1 MRLDTRG
8 GGCYHR
14 GIGAKGTRVLVG
26 VISDSHDNVPKL
38 RAAVELF
45 RRRGVQHIAH
55 AGDYVAPFAV
65 KVLVHCGI
73 PFTGVFGNNDGERA
87 GIGRL
92 TQNIHPEPHRLEL
105 GGRRLTL
112 VHHLTKLP
120 PEQRTDTE
128 VIVFGHTH
136 QPHVEQGPPLLL
148 NPGEC
153 CGWVEGRCTVALLDT
168 ESLEVTILEV

>member
-1 MRLDTRG
+1 ML
-8 GGCYHR
+8 
-14 GIGAKGTRVLVG
+14 IG

-45 RRRGVQHIAH
+45 RRRRVQHIVH

-65 KVLVHCGI
+65 KVLVQSGI
-73 PFTGVFGNNDGERA
+73 PFTGVFGNNDGERE
-87 GIGRL
+87 GISRL
-92 TQNIHPEPHRLEL
+92 TPCIHPEPHRIEL
-105 GGRRLTL
+105 GGRRITI

-120 PEQRTDTE
+120 PEQRTGTD

-136 QPHVEQGPPLLL
+136 QPHVEAGPPLLL

-153 CGWVEGRCTVALLDT
+153 CGWVEGKCTVALLDT
-168 ESLEVTILEV
+168 ESLEVSILEV

>member
-1 MRLDTRG
+1 MRR
-8 GGCYHR
+8 GGCYHQ
-14 GIGAKGTRVLVG
+14 GQVVKGNCVLIG

-38 RAAVELF
+38 RATVEVF
-45 RRRGVQHIAH
+45 RKRGVQHIVH
-55 AGDYVAPFAV
+55 AGDYVAPFSV
-65 KVLVHCGI
+65 KVLVGCGI

-92 TQNIHPEPHRLEL
+92 TKEIHSEPYQVGL
-105 GGRRLTL
+105 GGRRITL

-120 PEQRTDTE
+120 PEERTNAD

-136 QPHVEQGPPLLL
+136 VPHVEQGPPLLV

-153 CGWVEGRCTVALLDT
+153 CGWVEGKCTVALLDT
-168 ESLEVTILEV
+168 EALRATILEV